1 MGKYDKIDTKGFSE
15 FPDLLGRKFYE
26 YRKPIAEPKT
36 ISVKIADNGLPM
48 PDTDFR
54 TIGATV
60 RGFSF
65 LFPNASDKLKENFVP
80 TTSLLNIESETEETA
95 NALTQS
101 DFFPEEKIIKDCI
114 DEYNG
119 VTIKQF
125 INESYFLYDKSNL
138 IYENLCNSTKQIRIN
153 IWFIQ
158 VFSRKNTK
166 QKTYFGRC

>member
-1 MGKYDKIDTKGFSE
+1 M
-15 FPDLLGRKFYE
+15 LGRKFYE

-48 PDTDFR
+48 PDTYFR
-54 TIGATV
+54 TIGAAV

-95 NALTQS
+95 NVSTQS

-138 IYENLCNSTKQIRIN
+138 IM
-153 IWFIQ
+153 
-158 VFSRKNTK
+158 
-166 QKTYFGRC
+166 KTYVTALNKSVPTYGSFRYFQGKTPNEKLTLVDAEKILKFLVEKTRLERN